1 MYVPLITII
10 YTHTLYCTCTYVYT
24 LYIREREV
32 HNVGRK
38 ERKRVAS
45 KERGQGRRD
54 LKSK

>member
-32 HNVGRK
+32 GRK

-45 KERGQGRRD
+45 KEEVRGEGI
-54 LKSK
+54 